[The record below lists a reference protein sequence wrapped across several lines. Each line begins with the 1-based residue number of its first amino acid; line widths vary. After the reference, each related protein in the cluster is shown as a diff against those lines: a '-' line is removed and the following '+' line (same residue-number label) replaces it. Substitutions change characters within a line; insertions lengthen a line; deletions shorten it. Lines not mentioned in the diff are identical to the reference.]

1 MSLFEHG
8 DTAKRVALPQK
19 EQAVNVQ
26 HINLKIYLENPETVK
41 LEEFAAVFNNWIQKQ
56 RLEELLIDVADYLH
70 VHHGPGIMLIGHEA
84 DYSLDH
90 RAGRLGLL
98 YNRKEQLDGTTQEKL
113 AQAARAA
120 LLAAQI
126 LEKESGLQFNG
137 SEVQI
142 VINDRLLVPNTAET
156 FAALEPDLRAF
167 FDRLY
172 TGAEYSLTHNDNSR
186 ERFTVNIK
194 APADFDVETLLK
206 NLSAETAHA

>member
-1 MSLFEHG
+1 M
-8 DTAKRVALPQK
+8 DYAM
-19 EQAVNVQ
+19 NIQ
-26 HINLKIYLENPETVK
+26 HINIKFYLENPETIN
-41 LEEFAAVFNNWIQKQ
+41 LAEYAAVFNNWIQKQ

-84 DYSLDH
+84 DYSLDN

-98 YNRKEQLDGTTQEKL
+98 YNRKEQLDRTTQEKL
-113 AQAARAA
+113 AQAVRAA
-120 LLAAQI
+120 LITAQI
-126 LEKESGLQFNG
+126 LEKENGLKFNG

-172 TGAEYSLTHNDNSR
+172 GGVEYSLTYNDNSR
-186 ERFTVNIK
+186 ERFTANIK
-194 APADFDVETLLK
+194 TSASFDIEALLK
-206 NLSAETAHA
+206 NLSAETEHA